1 MRKQILAVGT
11 ICCVLMFSAC
21 SGKSSEDSNKNKN
34 DNAIDNTIESNSA
47 NEDKDVKN
55 DENGKEDKNEAAD
68 GTKVTLNKASGDMS
82 NYIEAIDNYFE
93 SVDTTSAKD
102 EKLIAAP
109 VIYYVDKT
117 DEANIKL
124 YGNFYIEH
132 YAISDN
138 QLITRGG
145 ETKQGVC
152 HISKQNGGY
161 TVTKLE
167 EAEDG
172 SYYAE
177 SISKFISDVKADL
190 KPSLGELYSDNEIA
204 SKALEY
210 TKNVLLYRYV
220 AENGLDTSTYTDS
233 SQNVVNFIKI
243 RNIKYNGEIYTE
255 IGQTSY
261 NNSNNNEVIE
271 IDNVV
276 SDINKCQE
284 ENASDFGKCSIKA
297 GTDGQILLKSD
308 DGYRIFEK

>member
-34 DNAIDNTIESNSA
+34 DNAIDNTIESNST

-117 DEANIKL
+117 DEADIKL

-145 ETKQGVC
+145 EAKQGVC
-152 HISKQNGGY
+152 HISKQNDGY

-190 KPSLGELYSDNEIA
+190 KPS
-204 SKALEY
+204 
-210 TKNVLLYRYV
+210 
-220 AENGLDTSTYTDS
+220 
-233 SQNVVNFIKI
+233 
-243 RNIKYNGEIYTE
+243 
-255 IGQTSY
+255 
-261 NNSNNNEVIE
+261 
-271 IDNVV
+271 
-276 SDINKCQE
+276 
-284 ENASDFGKCSIKA
+284 
-297 GTDGQILLKSD
+297 
-308 DGYRIFEK
+308 

>member
-117 DEANIKL
+117 DEADIKL

-145 ETKQGVC
+145 EAKQGVC
-152 HISKQNGGY
+152 HISKQNDGY

-297 GTDGQILLKSD
+297 GADGQILLKSD

>member
-117 DEANIKL
+117 DEADIKL

-152 HISKQNGGY
+152 HISKQNDGY

-261 NNSNNNEVIE
+261 DNSNNNEVIE

-297 GTDGQILLKSD
+297 GADGQILLKSD

>member
-1 MRKQILAVGT
+1 
-11 ICCVLMFSAC
+11 MFSAC
-21 SGKSSEDSNKNKN
+21 SGKSSDDSNKNKN

-117 DEANIKL
+117 DEADIKL
-124 YGNFYIEH
+124 YGNFYIE
-132 YAISDN
+132 
-138 QLITRGG
+138 
-145 ETKQGVC
+145 
-152 HISKQNGGY
+152 
-161 TVTKLE
+161 
-167 EAEDG
+167 
-172 SYYAE
+172 
-177 SISKFISDVKADL
+177 DVKADL

-233 SQNVVNFIKI
+233 SQNVVNFIRI

-261 NNSNNNEVIE
+261 DNSNNNEVIE

>member
-102 EKLIAAP
+102 EKLIATP

-117 DEANIKL
+117 DEADIKL

-145 ETKQGVC
+145 EAKQGVC
-152 HISKQNGGY
+152 HISKQNDGY

-276 SDINKCQE
+276 ADINNCQE

-297 GTDGQILLKSD
+297 GADGQILLKSD

>member
-21 SGKSSEDSNKNKN
+21 SGKSSDDSNKNKN

-117 DEANIKL
+117 DEADIKL

-145 ETKQGVC
+145 EAKQGVC

-220 AENGLDTSTYTDS
+220 AENGLDTSTYTCLL
-233 SQNVVNFIKI
+233 
-243 RNIKYNGEIYTE
+243 YT
-255 IGQTSY
+255 SP
-261 NNSNNNEVIE
+261 SPR
-271 IDNVV
+271 D
-276 SDINKCQE
+276 
-284 ENASDFGKCSIKA
+284 
-297 GTDGQILLKSD
+297 
-308 DGYRIFEK
+308 

>member
-117 DEANIKL
+117 DEADIKL

-145 ETKQGVC
+145 EAKQGVC
-152 HISKQNGGY
+152 HISKQNDGY

-261 NNSNNNEVIE
+261 DNSNNNEVIE

-297 GTDGQILLKSD
+297 GADGQILLKSD

>member
-117 DEANIKL
+117 DEADIKL

-132 YAISDN
+132 YAISEN

-145 ETKQGVC
+145 EAKQGVC
-152 HISKQNGGY
+152 HISKQNDGY

-297 GTDGQILLKSD
+297 GADGQILLKSD

>member
-34 DNAIDNTIESNSA
+34 ENAIDNTIESNSA

-55 DENGKEDKNEAAD
+55 DKNGKEDKNEAAD

-82 NYIEAIDNYFE
+82 NYIETIDNYFE
-93 SVDTTSAKD
+93 SIDTASAKD

-109 VIYYVDKT
+109 VIYYVDRT
-117 DEANIKL
+117 DEADIKL

-138 QLITRGG
+138 QLIARGG
-145 ETKQGVC
+145 EAKQGVC

-190 KPSLGELYSDNEIA
+190 KPSLEELYSDNEIT
-204 SKALEY
+204 SKSLEY
-210 TKNVLLYRYV
+210 TKNVLLYRYA
-220 AENGLDTSTYTDS
+220 AENGLDTSKYTDS
-233 SQNVVNFIKI
+233 SQNVVNLTKV
-243 RNIKYNGEIYTE
+243 RNIKYNGDIYTE

-261 NNSNNNEVIE
+261 DNSNNNEVME

-276 SDINKCQE
+276 ADINNCQE

-297 GTDGQILLKSD
+297 GADGQILLKSD